1 MATPAPTT
9 LTRSQYLQIRE
20 QIRTLTKVA
29 KNLPLAS
36 YAATIEQAQKD
47 GPVKNPKMWTEGAG
61 QLAADH
67 TLAAM
72 LAAFAKS
79 A

>member
-29 KNLPLAS
+29 KNLPLATFT
-36 YAATIEQAQKD
+36 ATIEQAKKD
-47 GPVKNPKMWTEGAG
+47 GPVKSPQMWIEGAG
-61 QLAADH
+61 QLDADH
-67 TLAAM
+67 TLAAT